1 MARYLIK
8 RLLEFVPLLFLIS
21 LISFFLMKLAPGD
34 PVQMM
39 LDPNVTA
46 SDLIQLKKNLGLDLP
61 LWQQYGLWLKNI
73 LQGNLGVSLV
83 TSRPV
88 LEMILERL
96 PATLLLMVSAFVVT
110 LVIAI
115 PLGIQSA
122 QKQNTPVDHGITFLS
137 FISMSIPSFWLALM
151 MMLFFSLWLG
161 IFPTS
166 GMYSLETPWYLR
178 PLDILWHLILPVMV
192 LSVGEL
198 AVYIRYL
205 RASMIGVLKQNYI
218 RTAHAKGL
226 DWDTVIK
233 KHALKNALLPLITI
247 LGLSL
252 PGLFGGAFI
261 IEKIFSWPGMG
272 MLGINAIFARDYP
285 LIMGMIL
292 FSSFLILLGNLLAD
306 LAYSWADPRIRIS

>member
-1 MARYLIK
+1 
-8 RLLEFVPLLFLIS
+8 
-21 LISFFLMKLAPGD
+21 MKLAPGD

-39 LDPNVTA
+39 IDPNITA

-61 LWQQYGLWLKNI
+61 LWQQYFIWLKNI
-73 LQGNLGVSLV
+73 LMGNFGTSLV

-96 PATLLLMVSAFVVT
+96 PATLLLMIASFGVT

-115 PLGIQSA
+115 PLGIKSA
-122 QKQNTPVDHGITFLS
+122 QSQNSLTDHSITFLS

-151 MMLFFSLWLG
+151 AMLFFSLWMGLV
-161 IFPTS
+161 PSS
-166 GMYSLETPWYLR
+166 GMYDLETSVWLR
-178 PLDILWHLILPVMV
+178 PLDILWHLILPVLV
-192 LSVGEL
+192 LTIGEL
-198 AVYIRYL
+198 AGYIRYL
-205 RASMIGVLKQNYI
+205 RASMLGVLKQNYI
-218 RTAHAKGL
+218 RTAKAKGL
-226 DWDTVIK
+226 DEKTIIQ

-272 MLGINAIFARDYP
+272 MLGVNAIFARDYP
-285 LIMGMIL
+285 LIMGLIL
-292 FSSFLILLGNLLAD
+292 FSSFLILIGNLLAD
-306 LAYSWADPRIRIS
+306 LAYSWPPYGV

>member
-1 MARYLIK
+1 MSRYLGK
-8 RLLEFVPLLFLIS
+8 RLLEFIPLLFFIS

-39 LDPNVTA
+39 IDPHITA
-46 SDLIQLKKNLGLDLP
+46 SDLLQLKKNLGLDLP
-61 LWQQYGLWLKNI
+61 LWQQYLVWLKNI
-73 LQGNLGVSLV
+73 LMGNFGTSLV

-96 PATLLLMVSAFVVT
+96 PATLLLMVASFGVT

-115 PLGIQSA
+115 PLGIKSA
-122 QKQNTPVDHGITFLS
+122 QSQNSLVDHSITFFS
-137 FISMSIPSFWLALM
+137 FITMSIPSFWLALM
-151 MMLFFSLWLG
+151 LMLLLALWIPILPSSGMYNLETSLWL
-161 IFPTS
+161 
-166 GMYSLETPWYLR
+166 R
-178 PLDILWHLILPVMV
+178 PFDILWHMILPVLV
-192 LSVGEL
+192 LTIGEL
-198 AVYIRYL
+198 AAYVRYL

-218 RTAHAKGL
+218 RTALAKGL
-226 DWDTVIK
+226 DSKTVIQ

-272 MLGINAIFARDYP
+272 MLGVNAIFARDYP
-285 LIMGMIL
+285 LIMGLIL
-292 FSSFLILLGNLLAD
+292 FSSFLIMLGNLLAD
-306 LAYSWADPRIRIS
+306 LAYSWADPRIRVS

>member
-1 MARYLIK
+1 
-8 RLLEFVPLLFLIS
+8 
-21 LISFFLMKLAPGD
+21 MKLAPGD

-39 LDPNVTA
+39 IDPNITA

-61 LWQQYGLWLKNI
+61 LWQQYFIWLKNI
-73 LQGNLGVSLV
+73 LSGNLGTSLV

-96 PATLLLMVSAFVVT
+96 PATLLLMVSSFIVT

-115 PLGIQSA
+115 PLGILSA
-122 QKQNTPVDHGITFLS
+122 QKQNSLTDHGITFLS

-151 MMLFFSLWLG
+151 AMLFFALWLG
-161 IFPTS
+161 VLPSS
-166 GMYSLETPWYLR
+166 GMYNLETPLWLR
-178 PLDILWHLILPVMV
+178 PLDILWHLILPVLV
-192 LSVGEL
+192 LTIGEL
-198 AVYIRYL
+198 AAYIRYL
-205 RASMIGVLKQNYI
+205 RASMVGVLKQNYI
-218 RTAHAKGL
+218 RTALAKGL
-226 DWDTVIK
+226 DEKTVIQ

-261 IEKIFSWPGMG
+261 TEKIFSWPGMG
-272 MLGINAIFARDYP
+272 MLGINAIFSRDYP
-285 LIMGMIL
+285 LIMGLIL

-306 LAYSWADPRIRIS
+306 LAYSWADPRIRVS